1 MDKISSS
8 AIPLNSGFP
17 ISGKTPLQTA
27 KDVKETP
34 QKAESAPPEPQDTV
48 ETTRQERIKMSMDKN
63 WMNVAETVELGTAAF
78 IGEVVGSAVALSV
91 VGGIWPVAVGA
102 AIGAGG
108 GILLHKSGW
117 DKKVF
122 GGVKTAMGIALT
134 PFVLAAKGIKA
145 GVGKL
150 IDLVKPS
157 GKKDKKAVKGKTA
170 SKGFSGAK
178 GIKSGGA
185 EGALIADGEGT
196 EAVNSETDKEVKKNI
211 LGTLGKAFG
220 TAAKALKAI
229 PKFLYPS
236 IQNAT
241 AAEQKMI
248 EETLDQLPLRAV
260 TSTST
265 ITIDPNLANDMQASG
280 LARNLIF
287 DRPISLDKG
296 HAAMEYMNL
305 NKGVL
310 VHELGHTVDF
320 QSSPVPGVGMSNLS
334 PWGKGPYVYDP
345 TIDTPND
352 LYASTS
358 HWEDFA
364 QSHKFY
370 HLEPETL
377 KSTNLEKFQA
387 MEKYYEPNLYD
398 KVMDH
403 SGIREAGKKLAKAID
418 KVPYLRPAMSV
429 LGTILG
435 PIEMN
440 LGADQIEK
448 GIKEADATKKYQ
460 GKMAMAQGIAFSS
473 KVLAPV
479 GLGIALSKFIVD
491 KKLEKG
497 KWTIEQAHQFSSK
510 ALAAITGPVGMIYT
524 AYVDEILKDPEG
536 KHMDDFTYQD
546 RSAVGF
552 REKLS
557 EGFGSRHFMATEV
570 DTGRELPAEESKL
583 TWDDKKFIAKVAG
596 GAAVG
601 GISGTIAG
609 YMGGSIAGAAIGG
622 VVGGPVG
629 ALVGGLLGKVAG
641 TMYLSHQGAKI
652 GAKAGKFLD
661 KESREAAKRVA
672 AQKDAHIQQEKSEKV
687 KTK

>member
-1 MDKISSS
+1 MDKISSP
-8 AIPLNSGFP
+8 AIPLNSTYP
-17 ISGKTPLQTA
+17 VSGQAPLQTA
-27 KDVKETP
+27 KEVKETP
-34 QKAESAPPEPQDTV
+34 QKTESTPAEPHDTV
-48 ETTRQERIKMSMDKN
+48 ETTRQERIKISMDKT
-63 WMNVAETVELGTAAF
+63 WINVAEMVEMGTAAF
-78 IGEVVGSAVALSV
+78 IGEVVGSAVALCAI
-91 VGGIWPVAVGA
+91 GGIWPVAVGGA
-102 AIGAGG
+102 VGAGA
-108 GILLHKSGW
+108 GILLHKMGW

-122 GGVKTAMGIALT
+122 GGVKTAMGIAMT

-157 GKKDKKAVKGKTA
+157 GKKEEKETKGA
-170 SKGFSGAK
+170 G
-178 GIKSGGA
+178 GIKGSPGSGPVASTGQ
-185 EGALIADGEGT
+185 EGALIADGDGAG
-196 EAVNSETDKEVKKNI
+196 AVNAQADKETKKKI

-220 TAAKALKAI
+220 TAAKAIKAI
-229 PKFLYPS
+229 PRFIYPS

-241 AAEQKMI
+241 PVEAKMI

-260 TSTST
+260 TSTNT
-265 ITIDPNLANDMQASG
+265 ITIDPNLAKDMQASG
-280 LARNLIF
+280 LARNLFF

-320 QSSPVPGVGMSNLS
+320 QSSPVPGVGMSNLR

-345 TIDTPND
+345 TIDTPDD

-370 HLEPETL
+370 HLDPETL
-377 KSTNLEKFQA
+377 KTTNPDKFQA

-398 KVMDH
+398 KVMDR
-403 SGIREAGKKLAKAID
+403 SGVRELGKKLAKAID
-418 KVPYLRPAMSV
+418 KVPYLRPALSV
-429 LGTILG
+429 LGTIMG

-440 LGADQIEK
+440 IGADQIEK
-448 GIKEADATKKYQ
+448 GIKEADVTKKYQ
-460 GKMAMAQGIAFSS
+460 GKMAMAQGIAFST
-473 KVLAPV
+473 KILAPV
-479 GLGIALSKFIVD
+479 GLGIAISKFIVD

-497 KWTIEQAHQFSSK
+497 KWNIDQAHKFANK
-510 ALAAITGPVGMIYT
+510 ALAAITGPVGMIYS

-536 KHMDDFTYQD
+536 KHVDEFTYQE
-546 RSAVGF
+546 RQARGF
-552 REKLS
+552 GEKLS
-557 EGFGSRHFMATEV
+557 EGLGMAQLNASEQ
-570 DTGRELPAEESKL
+570 DTGRELTKEEAKL
-583 TWDDKKFIAKVAG
+583 TWGDRIFLTKVAV
-596 GAAVG
+596 GA
-601 GISGTIAG
+601 GIAGIAGTVAG
-609 YMGGSIAGAAIGG
+609 YMGGSVAGAAIGG

-652 GAKAGKFLD
+652 GAKVGKFFD
-661 KESREAAKRVA
+661 KESRETAKRIA
-672 AQKDAHIQQEKSEKV
+672 AEKTSEEV
-687 KTK
+687 KTE

>member
-1 MDKISSS
+1 MDKISSP
-8 AIPLNSGFP
+8 AIPLNSTYP
-17 ISGKTPLQTA
+17 VTGKAPLQTA
-27 KDVKETP
+27 KDIKETP

-48 ETTRQERIKMSMDKN
+48 ETTRQERIKIAMDKT
-63 WMNVAETVELGTAAF
+63 WINVSEMVEMGSAAF
-78 IGEVVGSAVALSV
+78 IGEVVGSAVALCAI
-91 VGGIWPVAVGA
+91 GGIWPVAIGG

-108 GILLHKSGW
+108 GILLHKMGW

-157 GKKDKKAVKGKTA
+157 GKKDEKEIKGT
-170 SKGFSGAK
+170 GGAK
-178 GIKSGGA
+178 GSSHSGSVKSAGQ
-185 EGALIADGEGT
+185 EGALIADGDGA
-196 EAVNSETDKEVKKNI
+196 EAVSAQAETDAKKSI

-220 TAAKALKAI
+220 TAAKAIKAV

-241 AAEQKMI
+241 PVEQKMI

-260 TSTST
+260 TSTNT
-265 ITIDPNLANDMQASG
+265 ITIDPNLAKDMQAAG
-280 LARNLIF
+280 LARNLFF

-296 HAAMEYMNL
+296 HMAITNMNL

-310 VHELGHTVDF
+310 VHELGHSIDF

-345 TIDTPND
+345 TIDTPDD

-377 KSTNLEKFQA
+377 KATSPEKFQA
-387 MEKYYEPNLYD
+387 MEKFYEPNLYD

-403 SGIREAGKKLAKAID
+403 SGIREMGKKLAKAID
-418 KVPYLRPAMSV
+418 KVPYLRPALSV
-429 LGTILG
+429 LGTIMG

-440 LGADQIEK
+440 IGADQIEK

-460 GKMAMAQGIAFSS
+460 GKMAMAQGIAFST
-473 KVLAPV
+473 KILAPV

-497 KWTIEQAHQFSSK
+497 KWNIDQAHKFASK
-510 ALAAITGPVGMIYT
+510 ALAAITGPVGMIYS

-536 KHMDDFTYQD
+536 KHLDEFTYDNKQP
-546 RSAVGF
+546 RGF
-552 REKLS
+552 TEKLS
-557 EGFGSRHFMATEV
+557 QGLGMAQLSAREV
-570 DTGRELPAEESKL
+570 DTGRELPKEEAKL
-583 TWDDKKFIAKVAG
+583 TWGDRIFLTKVAV
-596 GAAVG
+596 GAGIAGIAGTVAGYVG
-601 GISGTIAG
+601 GSV
-609 YMGGSIAGAAIGG
+609 AGAAIGG

-641 TMYLSHQGAKI
+641 TMYLSHQGAKV
-652 GAKAGKFLD
+652 GAKVGKFFD
-661 KESREAAKRVA
+661 KESREASKRVA
-672 AQKDAHIQQEKSEKV
+672 ADKAAHVQQEKSDKV
-687 KTK
+687 KTE